1 MLSLVLGCRRLVLAA
16 ALCAIAGCSTLP
28 GNGPTAMDIALHQ
41 ADDKASPNA
50 YVMVRLDTVALDKIN
65 FFQPVSFPREFRA
78 LGGRWHPRI
87 GVGDRLVVN
96 IWEPSQDGVFAT
108 AEHKQTS
115 LKAVVDE
122 DGKVYIPYAGRI
134 RAAGRKVEELRSA
147 IEEGL
152 RGKAVEP
159 QVQVLLEDNQANSV
173 VVVGDVASP
182 GQLPVPIRGLKLM
195 EAIALAGGTREA
207 TYETV
212 ATITRGNHSGTVR
225 LDEVVSLPSNNIWLA
240 PGDNVLV
247 LHKPRTYSAFG
258 AVKTSGLIPFKS
270 ESVSLAEALAQVG
283 GLIDTRADAGGVF
296 LLRLEDRLL
305 AQWLVETGQGVGN
318 PDAYAPGVTPV
329 IYRLDFKNPQAFFTA
344 QGFRMRDKDV
354 LYVAN
359 HPTAELGK
367 FLSTIVSP
375 LLGTARSAS
384 TIGN

>member
-1 MLSLVLGCRRLVLAA
+1 
-16 ALCAIAGCSTLP
+16 
-28 GNGPTAMDIALHQ
+28 
-41 ADDKASPNA
+41 
-50 YVMVRLDTVALDKIN
+50 
-65 FFQPVSFPREFRA
+65 
-78 LGGRWHPRI
+78 
-87 GVGDRLVVN
+87 
-96 IWEPSQDGVFAT
+96 
-108 AEHKQTS
+108 
-115 LKAVVDE
+115 
-122 DGKVYIPYAGRI
+122 
-134 RAAGRKVEELRSA
+134 
-147 IEEGL
+147 
-152 RGKAVEP
+152 
-159 QVQVLLEDNQANSV
+159 
-173 VVVGDVASP
+173 
-182 GQLPVPIRGLKLM
+182 IRGLKLM

-318 PDAYAPGVTPV
+318 PDAYAPGGTPV

-354 LYVAN
+354 LYVAT